1 MTTESMTTAPL
12 QTLLEKTQTRDARIA
27 IYGLGYVGLPL
38 ALRFVE
44 AGFATIGFD
53 VDADK
58 VEKLN
63 AGKSYIERIPDREI
77 ARAVKAG
84 LTASGDYALTAAA
97 DALIICVP
105 TPLGK
110 HKEPDLSYVTGTMDG
125 IAPHLRRG
133 QLVSLES
140 TTYPGTTEEELLP
153 RIAARGFSVGEDI
166 FLVYS
171 PEREDPG
178 NPDFN
183 TRTIPK
189 ICGGHTAN
197 CLQAGTALY
206 GAAIDQVVAV
216 STTRAAEMTKL
227 LENIY
232 RAVNIG
238 LVNELQLVADKMG
251 IDLLEVIDAAAT
263 KPFGY
268 TPFYP
273 GPGMGGHCLPIDPFY
288 LAWKAKE
295 YGVHSKFIELAG
307 EINANMPAWY
317 VEKAVSELNRA
328 GKPVMGASILILGVA
343 YKKNMDDLRESP
355 ALKMIELLHA
365 KGANITYTDPHVP
378 HLGKLR
384 DYDFNLQSQPLS
396 ATLLAQNDL
405 AILCTD
411 HDQFDY
417 PLITQHPR
425 LIDTRGA
432 LRGLK

>member
-1 MTTESMTTAPL
+1 MTTAPL

-63 AGKSYIERIPDREI
+63 AGKSYIERIPDRAI
-77 ARAVKAG
+77 ARAVNAG

-307 EINANMPAWY
+307 EVNANMPAWY
-317 VEKAVSELNRA
+317 VEKAVTELNRA

-378 HLGKLR
+378 RLGKLR

-417 PLITQHPR
+417 PLITQHPH

>member
-1 MTTESMTTAPL
+1 MTTAPL
-12 QTLLEKTQTRDARIA
+12 QTLLKKTQTRDARIA

-63 AGKSYIERIPDREI
+63 AGKSYIERIPDRDI

-84 LTASGDYALTAAA
+84 LTASGDYALTAQA

-153 RIAARGFSVGEDI
+153 RIAARGFSVGDDI

-307 EINANMPAWY
+307 EVNANMPAWY

-365 KGANITYTDPHVP
+365 KGAKITYTDPHVP
-378 HLGKLR
+378 RLGKLR

>member
-1 MTTESMTTAPL
+1 MTTAPL

-53 VDADK
+53 VDATK

-63 AGKSYIERIPDREI
+63 AGKSYIERIPDRAI

-84 LTASGDYALTAAA
+84 LTASGDYALTAQA

-153 RIAARGFSVGEDI
+153 RIAARGFSVGDDI

-197 CLQAGTALY
+197 CLQAGAALY

-365 KGANITYTDPHVP
+365 KGAKITYTDPHVP

-396 ATLLAQNDL
+396 AALLAQNDL